1 MKCFKAEWTQAKIL
15 NNDRE
20 NEDAISAANALLLHE
35 GRVQSYTFIKTGLI
49 LIYDIFCWKKTLHS
63 NQYKTM

>member
-35 GRVQSYTFIKTGLI
+35 GRVQSYPFIKTGLI
-49 LIYDIFCWKKTLHS
+49 LIYDIFC
-63 NQYKTM
+63 